1 MEAYLT
7 TQELSAR
14 IKLSPGTI
22 RNMVWQ
28 KRLLENIHYVKP
40 TPRKLLFLWSRV
52 EQWLLGSAAP
62 VGTDPRADAAKQ
74 SLINI

>member
-1 MEAYLT
+1 MEEYLT

-14 IKLSPGTI
+14 IKLAPGTI
-22 RNMVWQ
+22 RNLVWQ
-28 KRLLENIHYVKP
+28 KRLLENVHYVKP

-52 EQWLLGSAAP
+52 EQWLLGSA
-62 VGTDPRADAAKQ
+62 DPATTGHRAEAAEQ